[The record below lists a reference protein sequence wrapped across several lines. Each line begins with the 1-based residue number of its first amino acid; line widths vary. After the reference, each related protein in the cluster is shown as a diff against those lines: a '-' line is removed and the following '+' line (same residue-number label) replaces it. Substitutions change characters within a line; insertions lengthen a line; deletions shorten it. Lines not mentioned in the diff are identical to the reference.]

1 MKKTL
6 YVDICYDKKEYKT
19 RKKEEK
25 SDTILQFINISKSRK
40 VKPKI
45 KQKLKLKQKE
55 KEDNPEREEY
65 INLKKNIKKL
75 NRKIEKRIRK
85 IKKGD
90 LRVNVKIVPSNEVIK
105 IVKKL
110 EAIEEIEK
118 VEKNKKIKEIEK
130 NKKIKETDEIKEIEK
145 IKGVSEQ
152 NLEENKSKTNT
163 FSIADLVNEIEQSKN
178 IYYENSIEILNNIM
192 KDGKKETKEQSVYL
206 LLEQSSNL
214 NNIKIKE
221 MLNQYKI
228 VYIITDNVKQY
239 RKIEQFAEEEAE
251 MLIILNNRKKSLSK
265 AKYII
270 NYDFSQEDIE
280 KFNINR
286 TATILNVAQNKIKIY
301 QGFQGIV
308 INNIRLKSEKNEK
321 FSIEY
326 EIEKNREKINEKIK
340 NEEYYLIGENGEIN
354 KEEIIKLQ

>member
-40 VKPKI
+40 INIKP
-45 KQKLKLKQKE
+45 KLKLKE
-55 KEDNPEREEY
+55 KEDNSEREEH

-75 NRKIEKRIRK
+75 NKKIEKRIRK

-110 EAIEEIEK
+110 EKIEEIEK
-118 VEKNKKIKEIEK
+118 AEKNKKIKEVDK
-130 NKKIKETDEIKEIEK
+130 IKEIEK
-145 IKGVSEQ
+145 IKGASEQ
-152 NLEENKSKTNT
+152 NLEENKFKTNT
-163 FSIADLVNEIEQSKN
+163 FSIVDLVNEIEQSKN
-178 IYYENSIEILNNIM
+178 IYCENLIEILNNIM
-192 KDGKKETKEQSVYL
+192 KDGKKETKEQSVYI

-228 VYIITDNVKQY
+228 VYIITDNVNQY

-270 NYDFSQEDIE
+270 NYDFRQENIE

-308 INNIRLKSEKNEK
+308 INNIRLKSEKDEK
-321 FSIEY
+321 FPIEY
-326 EIEKNREKINEKIK
+326 EIEKNREKVNEKIK
-340 NEEYYLIGENGEIN
+340 NEEYYFIGENGEIN

>member
-25 SDTILQFINISKSRK
+25 SDTILQFINISKSK
-40 VKPKI
+40 KI
-45 KQKLKLKQKE
+45 KQKQKLKQKE
-55 KEDNPEREEY
+55 KEDNSEREEH

-75 NRKIEKRIRK
+75 NKKIEKRIRK
-85 IKKGD
+85 IKKCD

-110 EAIEEIEK
+110 EKIEE
-118 VEKNKKIKEIEK
+118 NKKIKEVD
-130 NKKIKETDEIKEIEK
+130 KIQEIEK
-145 IKGVSEQ
+145 IKGASEQ
-152 NLEENKSKTNT
+152 NLEEKKLKIHT
-163 FSIADLVNEIEQSKN
+163 FDINNLVNEIEQSKN
-178 IYYENSIEILNNIM
+178 IYCENSIEILNNIM
-192 KDGKKETKEQSVYL
+192 KDGKKEKKEQSVYI

-308 INNIRLKSEKNEK
+308 INNIRLKSEKDEK
-321 FSIEY
+321 FPIEY
-326 EIEKNREKINEKIK
+326 EIEKNKEKINEKIK

>member
-6 YVDICYDKKEYKT
+6 YVDICYDKKEYQT

-25 SDTILQFINISKSRK
+25 SDTILQFINISRSRK

-45 KQKLKLKQKE
+45 KQKLKQKE
-55 KEDNPEREEY
+55 KEDNLEREEY

-75 NRKIEKRIRK
+75 KRIRK

-90 LRVNVKIVPSNEVIK
+90 LRVNVKIVSSNEVIK

-118 VEKNKKIKEIEK
+118 VEK

-163 FSIADLVNEIEQSKN
+163 FSIVDLVNEIEQSKN
-178 IYYENSIEILNNIM
+178 IYCENSIEILNNIM
-192 KDGKKETKEQSVYL
+192 KDGKKETKEQSIYL

-270 NYDFSQEDIE
+270 NYDFRQEDIE

-308 INNIRLKSEKNEK
+308 INNIRLKSEKDEK
-321 FSIEY
+321 FPIEY
-326 EIEKNREKINEKIK
+326 EIEKNREKVNEKIK
-340 NEEYYLIGENGEIN
+340 NEEYYLIGENGKIN

>member
-40 VKPKI
+40 INIKP
-45 KQKLKLKQKE
+45 KLKLKE
-55 KEDNPEREEY
+55 KEDNSEREEH

-75 NRKIEKRIRK
+75 NKKIEKRIRK

-110 EAIEEIEK
+110 EKIEEIEK
-118 VEKNKKIKEIEK
+118 AEKNKKIKEVDK
-130 NKKIKETDEIKEIEK
+130 IKEIEK
-145 IKGVSEQ
+145 IKGASEQ
-152 NLEENKSKTNT
+152 NLEENKFKTNT
-163 FSIADLVNEIEQSKN
+163 FSIVDLVNEIEQSKN
-178 IYYENSIEILNNIM
+178 IYCENLIEILNNIM
-192 KDGKKETKEQSVYL
+192 KDGKKETKEQSVYI

-228 VYIITDNVKQY
+228 VYIITDNVNQY

-270 NYDFSQEDIE
+270 NYDFRQEDIE

-308 INNIRLKSEKNEK
+308 INNIRLKSEKDEK
-321 FSIEY
+321 FPIEY
-326 EIEKNREKINEKIK
+326 EIEKNKEKINEKIK
-340 NEEYYLIGENGEIN
+340 NEEYYLIGENGKIN

>member
-1 MKKTL
+1 MKETL

-25 SDTILQFINISKSRK
+25 SDTILQFMNINKSKK
-40 VKPKI
+40 IKPK
-45 KQKLKLKQKE
+45 LKMKE
-55 KEDNPEREEY
+55 KEDNSEREEY

-85 IKKGD
+85 IKNNGQ
-90 LRVNVKIVPSNEVIK
+90 RVSVKIVPSNEVLR

-110 EAIEEIEK
+110 EAIEK
-118 VEKNKKIKEIEK
+118 IEK
-130 NKKIKETDEIKEIEK
+130 NKKIKEVESIKEADEIKKIEK
-145 IKGVSEQ
+145 IKGVSKQ
-152 NLEENKSKTNT
+152 NLEEKKLKINT
-163 FSIADLVNEIEQSKN
+163 FAINNLVNEIEQSKN
-178 IYYENSIEILNNIM
+178 IYCENSIEILNNIM

-206 LLEQSSNL
+206 LIEQSSNL

-239 RKIEQFAEEEAE
+239 RKIEKFAEEEPE

-270 NYDFSQEDIE
+270 NYDFRQEDIE

-308 INNIRLKSEKNEK
+308 INNIRLKSEKDEK
-321 FSIEY
+321 FPIEY
-326 EIEKNREKINEKIK
+326 EIEKNKEKINEKIK
-340 NEEYYLIGENGEIN
+340 NEEYYLIGENGKIN

>member
-1 MKKTL
+1 MKKIL

-45 KQKLKLKQKE
+45 KKKLKLKQKE

-65 INLKKNIKKL
+65 INFKKNIKKL
-75 NRKIEKRIRK
+75 NRIIEKRIRK

-110 EAIEEIEK
+110 EKIEEIEK
-118 VEKNKKIKEIEK
+118 AEK
-130 NKKIKETDEIKEIEK
+130 NKKIKETDEIKKIEK
-145 IKGVSEQ
+145 IKRISEQ

-163 FSIADLVNEIEQSKN
+163 FSIVDLVNEIEQSKN
-178 IYYENSIEILNNIM
+178 IYCENSIEILNNIM
-192 KDGKKETKEQSVYL
+192 KDGKKETKEQSVYI

-239 RKIEQFAEEEAE
+239 RKIEQFADEEAE

-270 NYDFSQEDIE
+270 NYDFRQEDIE

-308 INNIRLKSEKNEK
+308 INNIRLKSEKDEK
-321 FSIEY
+321 RQ
-326 EIEKNREKINEKIK
+326 KRRKKRK
-340 NEEYYLIGENGEIN
+340 KRKKDKKG
-354 KEEIIKLQ
+354 K

>member
-40 VKPKI
+40 IKI
-45 KQKLKLKQKE
+45 KPKLKLKE
-55 KEDNPEREEY
+55 KEDNSEREEY
-65 INLKKNIKKL
+65 INLKRL
-75 NRKIEKRIRK
+75 NKKIEKKIRK

-110 EAIEEIEK
+110 EKIEEIEK
-118 VEKNKKIKEIEK
+118 AEKNKKIKEVDK
-130 NKKIKETDEIKEIEK
+130 IKEIEK
-145 IKGVSEQ
+145 IKGASEQ
-152 NLEENKSKTNT
+152 NLEEKKLKIHT
-163 FSIADLVNEIEQSKN
+163 FDINNLVNEIEQSKN
-178 IYYENSIEILNNIM
+178 IYCENSIEILNNIM
-192 KDGKKETKEQSVYL
+192 KDGKKEKKEQSVYI

-270 NYDFSQEDIE
+270 NYDFRQENIE

-286 TATILNVAQNKIKIY
+286 TATILNVAHNKIKIY

-308 INNIRLKSEKNEK
+308 INNIRLKSEKDEK
-321 FSIEY
+321 FPIEY
-326 EIEKNREKINEKIK
+326 EIEKNREKVNEKIK

>member
-40 VKPKI
+40 IKI
-45 KQKLKLKQKE
+45 KPKLKLKE
-55 KEDNPEREEY
+55 KEDNSEREEY
-65 INLKKNIKKL
+65 INLKRL
-75 NRKIEKRIRK
+75 NKKIEKRIRK

-105 IVKKL
+105 VVKKL
-110 EAIEEIEK
+110 EAIE
-118 VEKNKKIKEIEK
+118 KNKKMKEIES
-130 NKKIKETDEIKEIEK
+130 IKETDKIKEIEK
-145 IKGVSEQ
+145 IKRVSEQ

-163 FSIADLVNEIEQSKN
+163 FSIVDLVNEIEQSKN
-178 IYYENSIEILNNIM
+178 IYCENLIEILNNIM
-192 KDGKKETKEQSVYL
+192 KDGKKETKEQSVYI

-228 VYIITDNVKQY
+228 VYIITDNVNQY

-270 NYDFSQEDIE
+270 NYDFSQENIE

-308 INNIRLKSEKNEK
+308 INNIRLKSEKDEK
-321 FSIEY
+321 FPIEY
-326 EIEKNREKINEKIK
+326 EIEKNKEKINEKIK
-340 NEEYYLIGENGEIN
+340 NEEYYLIGENGKIN

>member
-40 VKPKI
+40 IKPKI
-45 KQKLKLKQKE
+45 KQELKLKQKE

-85 IKKGD
+85 IKEGD

-110 EAIEEIEK
+110 EAIE
-118 VEKNKKIKEIEK
+118 KNKKMKEIES
-130 NKKIKETDEIKEIEK
+130 IKETDEIKEIEK
-145 IKGVSEQ
+145 IKGVCEQ

-163 FSIADLVNEIEQSKN
+163 FSIVDLVNEIEQSKN
-178 IYYENSIEILNNIM
+178 IYCENSIEILNNIM
-192 KDGKKETKEQSVYL
+192 KDGKKETKEQSIYL

-321 FSIEY
+321 FSIEH

>member
-1 MKKTL
+1 MKKIL

-40 VKPKI
+40 IKPKI
-45 KQKLKLKQKE
+45 KQELKQKE

-110 EAIEEIEK
+110 EAIE
-118 VEKNKKIKEIEK
+118 KNKKMKEIES
-130 NKKIKETDEIKEIEK
+130 IKETDEIKEIEK

-163 FSIADLVNEIEQSKN
+163 FSIVDLVNEIEQSKN
-178 IYYENSIEILNNIM
+178 IYCENSIEILNNIM
-192 KDGKKETKEQSVYL
+192 KDGKKETKEQSIYL

-270 NYDFSQEDIE
+270 NYDFRQEDIE

-308 INNIRLKSEKNEK
+308 INNIRLKSEKDEK
-321 FSIEY
+321 FPIEY
-326 EIEKNREKINEKIK
+326 EIEKNREKVNKKIK

>member
-25 SDTILQFINISKSRK
+25 FDTILQFINISKSRK
-40 VKPKI
+40 INI
-45 KQKLKLKQKE
+45 KSKLKLKE
-55 KEDNPEREEY
+55 KEDNSEREEY
-65 INLKKNIKKL
+65 INLKRL
-75 NRKIEKRIRK
+75 NKKIEKRIRK

-110 EAIEEIEK
+110 EKIEEIEK
-118 VEKNKKIKEIEK
+118 AEKNKKIKEVDK
-130 NKKIKETDEIKEIEK
+130 IKEIEK
-145 IKGVSEQ
+145 IKEASEQ

-163 FSIADLVNEIEQSKN
+163 FSIVDLVNEIEQSKN
-178 IYYENSIEILNNIM
+178 IYCENLIEILNNIM
-192 KDGKKETKEQSVYL
+192 KDGKKETKEQSVYI

-228 VYIITDNVKQY
+228 VYIITDNVNQY

-270 NYDFSQEDIE
+270 NYDFRQENIE

-286 TATILNVAQNKIKIY
+286 TATILNVAHNKIKIY

-308 INNIRLKSEKNEK
+308 INNIRLKSEKDEK
-321 FSIEY
+321 FPIEY
-326 EIEKNREKINEKIK
+326 EIEKNKEKINEKIK

>member
-40 VKPKI
+40 IKI
-45 KQKLKLKQKE
+45 KPKLKQKE
-55 KEDNPEREEY
+55 KEDNSEREEH

-85 IKKGD
+85 IKKCA

-110 EAIEEIEK
+110 EAIEKNKKIKET
-118 VEKNKKIKEIEK
+118 EKNKKIKEVDK
-130 NKKIKETDEIKEIEK
+130 IKEIEK
-145 IKGVSEQ
+145 IKRISEQ
-152 NLEENKSKTNT
+152 NLEEKKLKIHT
-163 FSIADLVNEIEQSKN
+163 FDINNLVNEIEQSKN
-178 IYYENSIEILNNIM
+178 IYSENSIEILNNIM
-192 KDGKKETKEQSVYL
+192 KDGKKETKEQSVYI

-239 RKIEQFAEEEAE
+239 RKIEQFADEEAE

-270 NYDFSQEDIE
+270 NYDFRQENIE

-308 INNIRLKSEKNEK
+308 INNIRLKSEKDEK
-321 FSIEY
+321 FPIEY
-326 EIEKNREKINEKIK
+326 EIEKNREKVNKKIK

>member
-1 MKKTL
+1 M
-6 YVDICYDKKEYKT
+6 
-19 RKKEEK
+19 
-25 SDTILQFINISKSRK
+25 
-40 VKPKI
+40 
-45 KQKLKLKQKE
+45 
-55 KEDNPEREEY
+55 
-65 INLKKNIKKL
+65 
-75 NRKIEKRIRK
+75 
-85 IKKGD
+85 
-90 LRVNVKIVPSNEVIK
+90 PSNEVIK

-110 EAIEEIEK
+110 EKIEEIEK
-118 VEKNKKIKEIEK
+118 AEK
-130 NKKIKETDEIKEIEK
+130 NKKIKETDEIKKIEK
-145 IKGVSEQ
+145 IKRISEQ

-163 FSIADLVNEIEQSKN
+163 FSIVDLVNEIEQSKN
-178 IYYENSIEILNNIM
+178 IYCENSIEILNNIM
-192 KDGKKETKEQSVYL
+192 KDGKKETKEQSVYI

-239 RKIEQFAEEEAE
+239 RKIEQFADEEAE

-270 NYDFSQEDIE
+270 NYDFRQEDIE

-308 INNIRLKSEKNEK
+308 INNIRLKSEKDEK
-321 FSIEY
+321 FPIEY

>member
-40 VKPKI
+40 IKI
-45 KQKLKLKQKE
+45 KPKLKLKE
-55 KEDNPEREEY
+55 KEDNSEREEY
-65 INLKKNIKKL
+65 INLKRL
-75 NRKIEKRIRK
+75 NKKIEKRIRK
-85 IKKGD
+85 IKKDD

-110 EAIEEIEK
+110 EKIEEIEK
-118 VEKNKKIKEIEK
+118 AEKNKKIKEVDK
-130 NKKIKETDEIKEIEK
+130 IKEIEK
-145 IKGVSEQ
+145 IKEASEQ
-152 NLEENKSKTNT
+152 NLEENKFKTNT
-163 FSIADLVNEIEQSKN
+163 FSIVDLVNEIEQSKN
-178 IYYENSIEILNNIM
+178 IYCENLIEILNNIM
-192 KDGKKETKEQSVYL
+192 KDGKKETKEQSVYI

-228 VYIITDNVKQY
+228 VYIITDNVNQY

-270 NYDFSQEDIE
+270 NYDFRQENIE

-286 TATILNVAQNKIKIY
+286 TATILNVAHNKIKIY

-308 INNIRLKSEKNEK
+308 INNIRLKSEKDEK
-321 FSIEY
+321 FPIEY
-326 EIEKNREKINEKIK
+326 EIEKNKEKINEKIK
-340 NEEYYLIGENGEIN
+340 NEEYYLIGENGKIN

>member
-6 YVDICYDKKEYKT
+6 YVDICYDKKEYQT

-75 NRKIEKRIRK
+75 NRIIEKRIRK
-85 IKKGD
+85 IKKCD
-90 LRVNVKIVPSNEVIK
+90 LKVNVKIVPSNEVIK

-110 EAIEEIEK
+110 EEIEEIEK
-118 VEKNKKIKEIEK
+118 VEK

-163 FSIADLVNEIEQSKN
+163 FSIVDLVNEIEQSKN
-178 IYYENSIEILNNIM
+178 IYCENSIEILNNIM
-192 KDGKKETKEQSVYL
+192 KDGKKETKEQSIYL

-308 INNIRLKSEKNEK
+308 INNIRLKSEKDEK

-326 EIEKNREKINEKIK
+326 EIEKNKEKINEKIK

>member
-40 VKPKI
+40 INIKP
-45 KQKLKLKQKE
+45 KLKLKE
-55 KEDNPEREEY
+55 KEDNSEREEH

-75 NRKIEKRIRK
+75 NKKIEKRIRK

-110 EAIEEIEK
+110 EKIEEIEK
-118 VEKNKKIKEIEK
+118 AEKNKKIKEVDK
-130 NKKIKETDEIKEIEK
+130 IKEIEK
-145 IKGVSEQ
+145 IKGASEQ
-152 NLEENKSKTNT
+152 NLEEKKLKIHT
-163 FSIADLVNEIEQSKN
+163 FDINNLVNEIEQSKN
-178 IYYENSIEILNNIM
+178 IYCENLIEILNNIM
-192 KDGKKETKEQSVYL
+192 KDGKKETKEQSVYI

-228 VYIITDNVKQY
+228 VYIITDNVNQY

-270 NYDFSQEDIE
+270 NYDFRQENIE

-308 INNIRLKSEKNEK
+308 INNIRLKSEKDEK
-321 FSIEY
+321 FPIEY
-326 EIEKNREKINEKIK
+326 EIEKNREKVNEKIK

>member
-6 YVDICYDKKEYKT
+6 YVDICYDKKEYQT

-75 NRKIEKRIRK
+75 NRIIEKRIRK

-110 EAIEEIEK
+110 EAIEKNKKIKET
-118 VEKNKKIKEIEK
+118 EKNKKIKEVDK
-130 NKKIKETDEIKEIEK
+130 IKEIEK
-145 IKGVSEQ
+145 IKRISEQ
-152 NLEENKSKTNT
+152 NLEEKKLKIHT
-163 FSIADLVNEIEQSKN
+163 FDINNLVNEIEQSKN
-178 IYYENSIEILNNIM
+178 IYCENSIEILNNIM
-192 KDGKKETKEQSVYL
+192 KDGKKETKEQSVYI

-239 RKIEQFAEEEAE
+239 RKIEQFADEEAE

-270 NYDFSQEDIE
+270 NYDFRQENIE

-308 INNIRLKSEKNEK
+308 INNIRLKSEKDEK
-321 FSIEY
+321 FPIEY
-326 EIEKNREKINEKIK
+326 EIEKNREKVNKKIK

>member
-40 VKPKI
+40 IKPKI

-118 VEKNKKIKEIEK
+118 VEKNKKIKE
-130 NKKIKETDEIKEIEK
+130 TDEIKEI
-145 IKGVSEQ
+145 SEQ

-163 FSIADLVNEIEQSKN
+163 FSIVDLVNEIEQSKN
-178 IYYENSIEILNNIM
+178 IYCENSIEILNNIM
-192 KDGKKETKEQSVYL
+192 KDGKKETKEQSIYL

-308 INNIRLKSEKNEK
+308 INNIRLKSEKDEK
-321 FSIEY
+321 FPIEY
-326 EIEKNREKINEKIK
+326 EIEKNREKVNEKIK

-354 KEEIIKLQ
+354 KEEIIKL

>member
-25 SDTILQFINISKSRK
+25 FDTILQFINISKSRK
-40 VKPKI
+40 INIKP
-45 KQKLKLKQKE
+45 KLKLKE
-55 KEDNPEREEY
+55 KEDNSEREEY
-65 INLKKNIKKL
+65 INLTRL
-75 NRKIEKRIRK
+75 NKKIEKKIRK

-110 EAIEEIEK
+110 EKIEEIEK
-118 VEKNKKIKEIEK
+118 AEKNKKIKEVDK
-130 NKKIKETDEIKEIEK
+130 IKEIEK
-145 IKGVSEQ
+145 IKEASEQ
-152 NLEENKSKTNT
+152 NLEENKFKTNT
-163 FSIADLVNEIEQSKN
+163 FSIVDLVNEIEQSKN
-178 IYYENSIEILNNIM
+178 IYCENLIEILNNIM
-192 KDGKKETKEQSVYL
+192 KDGKKETKEQSVYI

-228 VYIITDNVKQY
+228 VYIITDNVNQY

-270 NYDFSQEDIE
+270 NYDFRQENIE

-286 TATILNVAQNKIKIY
+286 TATILNVAHNKIKIY

-308 INNIRLKSEKNEK
+308 INNIRLKSEKDEK
-321 FSIEY
+321 FPIEY
-326 EIEKNREKINEKIK
+326 EIEKNKEKINEKIK
-340 NEEYYLIGENGEIN
+340 NEEYYLIGENGKIN

>member
-25 SDTILQFINISKSRK
+25 FDTILQFINISKSRK
-40 VKPKI
+40 IKI
-45 KQKLKLKQKE
+45 KPKLKLKE
-55 KEDNPEREEY
+55 KEDNSEREEY
-65 INLKKNIKKL
+65 INLKRL
-75 NRKIEKRIRK
+75 NKKIEKRIRK
-85 IKKGD
+85 IKKCD

-110 EAIEEIEK
+110 EKIEEIEK
-118 VEKNKKIKEIEK
+118 AEKNKKIKEVDK
-130 NKKIKETDEIKEIEK
+130 IKEIEK
-145 IKGVSEQ
+145 IKGASEQ

-163 FSIADLVNEIEQSKN
+163 FSIVDLVNEIEQSKN
-178 IYYENSIEILNNIM
+178 IYCENLIEILNNIM
-192 KDGKKETKEQSVYL
+192 KDGKKETKEQSVYI

-228 VYIITDNVKQY
+228 VYIITDNVNQY

-270 NYDFSQEDIE
+270 NYDFRQENIE

-286 TATILNVAQNKIKIY
+286 TATILNVAHNKIKIY

-308 INNIRLKSEKNEK
+308 INNIRLKSEKDEK

-326 EIEKNREKINEKIK
+326 EIEKNKEKINEKIK

>member
-40 VKPKI
+40 IKPKI

-85 IKKGD
+85 IKKCA

-110 EAIEEIEK
+110 EAIEKNKKIKET
-118 VEKNKKIKEIEK
+118 EKNKKIKEVDK
-130 NKKIKETDEIKEIEK
+130 IKEIEK
-145 IKGVSEQ
+145 IKRISEQ
-152 NLEENKSKTNT
+152 NLEEKKLKIHT
-163 FSIADLVNEIEQSKN
+163 FDINNLVNEIEQSKN
-178 IYYENSIEILNNIM
+178 IYCENSIEILNNIM
-192 KDGKKETKEQSVYL
+192 KDGKKEKKEQSVYI

-214 NNIKIKE
+214 NSIKIKE

-308 INNIRLKSEKNEK
+308 INNIKLKNESNEK
-321 FSIEY
+321 FPIEY
-326 EIEKNREKINEKIK
+326 EIEKNKEKINEKIK

>member
-40 VKPKI
+40 IKI
-45 KQKLKLKQKE
+45 KPKLKLKE
-55 KEDNPEREEY
+55 KEDNSEREEY
-65 INLKKNIKKL
+65 INLKRL
-75 NRKIEKRIRK
+75 NKKIEKRIRK

-110 EAIEEIEK
+110 EKIEEIEK
-118 VEKNKKIKEIEK
+118 VEKNKKIKEVDK
-130 NKKIKETDEIKEIEK
+130 IKEIEK

-152 NLEENKSKTNT
+152 NLEEKKLKIHT
-163 FSIADLVNEIEQSKN
+163 FDINNLVNEIEQSKN
-178 IYYENSIEILNNIM
+178 IYCENLIEILNNIM
-192 KDGKKETKEQSVYL
+192 KDGKKETKEQSVYI

-270 NYDFSQEDIE
+270 NYDFRQENIE

-286 TATILNVAQNKIKIY
+286 TATILNVAHNKIKIY

-308 INNIRLKSEKNEK
+308 INNIRLKSEKDEK
-321 FSIEY
+321 FPIEY
-326 EIEKNREKINEKIK
+326 EIEKNKEKINEKIK
-340 NEEYYLIGENGEIN
+340 NEEYYLIGENGKIN

>member
-1 MKKTL
+1 M
-6 YVDICYDKKEYKT
+6 
-19 RKKEEK
+19 
-25 SDTILQFINISKSRK
+25 
-40 VKPKI
+40 
-45 KQKLKLKQKE
+45 
-55 KEDNPEREEY
+55 
-65 INLKKNIKKL
+65 
-75 NRKIEKRIRK
+75 
-85 IKKGD
+85 
-90 LRVNVKIVPSNEVIK
+90 PSNEVIK

-110 EAIEEIEK
+110 EKIEEIEK
-118 VEKNKKIKEIEK
+118 AEK

-152 NLEENKSKTNT
+152 NLEEKKLKIHT
-163 FSIADLVNEIEQSKN
+163 FDINNLVNEIEQSKN
-178 IYYENSIEILNNIM
+178 IYCENSIEILNNIM
-192 KDGKKETKEQSVYL
+192 KDGKKETKEQSIYL

-270 NYDFSQEDIE
+270 NYDFRQEDIE

-308 INNIRLKSEKNEK
+308 INNIRLKSEKDEK
-321 FSIEY
+321 FPIEY
-326 EIEKNREKINEKIK
+326 EIEKNREKVNEKIK

>member
-1 MKKTL
+1 MKKIL

-40 VKPKI
+40 IKI
-45 KQKLKLKQKE
+45 KPKLKQKE

-75 NRKIEKRIRK
+75 NRIIEKRIRK

-118 VEKNKKIKEIEK
+118 VEKNKKIKE
-130 NKKIKETDEIKEIEK
+130 TDEIKEIEK

-152 NLEENKSKTNT
+152 NLEEKKLKIHT
-163 FSIADLVNEIEQSKN
+163 FDINNLVNEIEQSKN
-178 IYYENSIEILNNIM
+178 IYCENSIEILNNIM
-192 KDGKKETKEQSVYL
+192 KDGKKETKEQSVYI

-270 NYDFSQEDIE
+270 NYDFRQEDIE

-308 INNIRLKSEKNEK
+308 INNIRLKSEKDEK

-340 NEEYYLIGENGEIN
+340 NEEYYLIGENGKIN

>member
-25 SDTILQFINISKSRK
+25 FDTILQFINISKSRK
-40 VKPKI
+40 INIKP
-45 KQKLKLKQKE
+45 KLKLKE
-55 KEDNPEREEY
+55 KEDNSEREEY
-65 INLKKNIKKL
+65 INLKRL
-75 NRKIEKRIRK
+75 NKKIEKKIRK

-110 EAIEEIEK
+110 EKIEEIEK
-118 VEKNKKIKEIEK
+118 AEKNKKIKEVDK
-130 NKKIKETDEIKEIEK
+130 IKEIEK
-145 IKGVSEQ
+145 IKEASEQ
-152 NLEENKSKTNT
+152 NLEENKFKTNT
-163 FSIADLVNEIEQSKN
+163 FSIVDLVNEIEQSKN
-178 IYYENSIEILNNIM
+178 IYCENLIEILNNIM
-192 KDGKKETKEQSVYL
+192 KDGKKETKEQSVYI

-228 VYIITDNVKQY
+228 VYIITDNVNQY

-270 NYDFSQEDIE
+270 NYDFRQENIE

-286 TATILNVAQNKIKIY
+286 TATILNVAHNKIKIY

-308 INNIRLKSEKNEK
+308 INNIRLKSEKDEK
-321 FSIEY
+321 FPIEY
-326 EIEKNREKINEKIK
+326 EIEKNKEKINEKIK
-340 NEEYYLIGENGEIN
+340 NEEYYLIGENGKIN

>member
-1 MKKTL
+1 MKITL
-6 YVDICYDKKEYKT
+6 YVDISYDKIEYKT

-25 SDTILQFINISKSRK
+25 SDTILQFINISKSK
-40 VKPKI
+40 KI
-45 KQKLKLKQKE
+45 KLKHKE
-55 KEDNPEREEY
+55 KEENSKREEY

-110 EAIEEIEK
+110 EAIE
-118 VEKNKKIKEIEK
+118 KNKKI
-130 NKKIKETDEIKEIEK
+130 NC
-145 IKGVSEQ
+145 
-152 NLEENKSKTNT
+152 
-163 FSIADLVNEIEQSKN
+163 FSIDDLVNEIEQSKN
-178 IYYENSIEILNNIM
+178 IYCENSIEILNNIM

-214 NNIKIKE
+214 NNIKIKD

-251 MLIILNNRKKSLSK
+251 MLIILNNRRKSLSS

-270 NYDFSQEDIE
+270 NYDFKQEDIE

-286 TATILNVAQNKIKIY
+286 TAIILNAAQNKIKIY

-308 INNIRLKSEKNEK
+308 INNIRLKSEKDEK
-321 FSIEY
+321 FPIEY

>member
-55 KEDNPEREEY
+55 KEDNPEIEEY
-65 INLKKNIKKL
+65 LNLKKNIKKL
-75 NRKIEKRIRK
+75 NRIIEKRIRK

-110 EAIEEIEK
+110 ESIEEIEK
-118 VEKNKKIKEIEK
+118 
-130 NKKIKETDEIKEIEK
+130 IEK

-163 FSIADLVNEIEQSKN
+163 FSIVDLVNEIEQSKN
-178 IYYENSIEILNNIM
+178 IYCENSIEILNNIM
-192 KDGKKETKEQSVYL
+192 KDGKKETKEQSIYL

-270 NYDFSQEDIE
+270 NYDFRQEDIE

-308 INNIRLKSEKNEK
+308 INNIRLKSEKDEK
-321 FSIEY
+321 FPIEY
-326 EIEKNREKINEKIK
+326 EIEKNREKVNEKIK

>member
-40 VKPKI
+40 INIKP
-45 KQKLKLKQKE
+45 KLKLKE
-55 KEDNPEREEY
+55 KEDNSEREEY
-65 INLKKNIKKL
+65 INLKRL
-75 NRKIEKRIRK
+75 NKKIEKRIRK

-110 EAIEEIEK
+110 EKIEEIEK
-118 VEKNKKIKEIEK
+118 AEKNKKIKEVDK
-130 NKKIKETDEIKEIEK
+130 IKEIEK
-145 IKGVSEQ
+145 IKEASEQ
-152 NLEENKSKTNT
+152 NLEENKFKTNT
-163 FSIADLVNEIEQSKN
+163 FSIVDLVNEIEQSKN
-178 IYYENSIEILNNIM
+178 IYCENLIEILNNIM

-308 INNIRLKSEKNEK
+308 INNIRLKSEKDEK
-321 FSIEY
+321 FPIEY
-326 EIEKNREKINEKIK
+326 EIEKNKEKINEKIK
-340 NEEYYLIGENGEIN
+340 NEEYYLIGENGKIN